1 MSAKIHQNTCTRI
14 LMQEKEKAN
23 KQNKTKQQQPHGS
36 FMYNRKKP
44 RSNTN
49 VFSVE
54 WIHNADES

>member
-14 LMQEKEKAN
+14 LNKKKEQARKKKN
-23 KQNKTKQQQPHGS
+23 THGS

-54 WIHNADES
+54 WIHNAEES

>member
-1 MSAKIHQNTCTRI
+1 
-14 LMQEKEKAN
+14 MQEKEKAN

>member
-1 MSAKIHQNTCTRI
+1 MYKNTHARKRKSKQAKKNP
-14 LMQEKEKAN
+14 
-23 KQNKTKQQQPHGS
+23 KQQQPHGS

>member
-14 LMQEKEKAN
+14 LMQQKEKTN
-23 KQNKTKQQQPHGS
+23 KRKKNTHGS

-44 RSNTN
+44 RSNTY

-54 WIHNADES
+54 WIHNAEECWRY